1 MRHIRYFLS
10 YTKNIKDALISL
22 STAGS
27 TIILGIDPGS
37 LKTGYGLIESSGNRL
52 RFLECGTIKTGGGPL
67 PPRLKII
74 FNDIRKVVQ
83 HWSPDE
89 MAIENVF
96 LARNPDSA
104 LKLGQARGAAIC
116 AVMADDIPVAEYS
129 ANQVKQAIVG
139 KGHAAKSQVQHMI
152 KILLNLSEIPQ
163 SDAADALAI
172 ALCHANTNKTMT
184 EFKSKASERY
194 PAEVLGAIR
203 GRRKKRFT
211 L

>member
-1 MRHIRYFLS
+1 M
-10 YTKNIKDALISL
+10 
-22 STAGS
+22 
-27 TIILGIDPGS
+27 
-37 LKTGYGLIESSGNRL
+37 KTGYGLIESSGNRL
-52 RFLECGTIKTGGGPL
+52 RFLECGTIKTGGGSLPL
-67 PPRLKII
+67 RLQVI
-74 FNDIRKVVQ
+74 FNDIRSIVQ

-116 AVMADDIPVAEYS
+116 AVIADAVPVSEYT

-139 KGHAAKSQVQHMI
+139 KGHADKKQVQHMV
-152 KILLNLSEIPQ
+152 KILLNLSDTPQ
-163 SDAADALAI
+163 PDAADALAV
-172 ALCHANTNKTMT
+172 ALCHANTRKTMAALQSQST
-184 EFKSKASERY
+184 QRY
-194 PAEVLGAIR
+194 PAEVLNAIR